1 MKTAENTTQQPLTLE
16 WPIRELLSKT
26 ITIRKTEVA
35 ILENDVKELE
45 RNAQAVSAA
54 FRRLKSAVAD
64 GECESDVSN
73 VTLSHTLLDLDA
85 QLRAVRSQISYID
98 KMDTLLA
105 SLYHEV
111 VARVPELTPLLPPSL
126 REPNALVNKEVK

>member
-16 WPIRELLSKT
+16 WPIRELLDKT

-73 VTLSHTLLDLDA
+73 VTLSHTLIDLDV
-85 QLRAVRSQISYID
+85 QLRTVRSQISYID
-98 KMDTLLA
+98 KMNTLLTA
-105 SLYHEV
+105 LYHEV
-111 VARVPELTPLLPPSL
+111 VAEVPELTHLLPPSL
-126 REPNALVNKEVK
+126 REPNSLVNKEVK

>member
-1 MKTAENTTQQPLTLE
+1 MKTTEHTTQQENLKF
-16 WPIRELLSKT
+16 PIQVLISKT

-64 GECESDVSN
+64 GECESDVSH
-73 VTLSHTLLDLDA
+73 VRLSHTLLDLDA

-98 KMDTLLA
+98 KMDTLLTA
-105 SLYHEV
+105 LYHEV
-111 VARVPELTPLLPPSL
+111 VAEVPELTPLLPPSL